1 MSNEC
6 LLVRYKYKATRLC
19 RKKKHFL
26 PLKKKPFPS
35 GYLLLCPHLNYY
47 SSMQV

>member
-26 PLKKKPFPS
+26 PFKKKPFPMS
-35 GYLLLCPHLNYY
+35 SLKLL
-47 SSMQV
+47 